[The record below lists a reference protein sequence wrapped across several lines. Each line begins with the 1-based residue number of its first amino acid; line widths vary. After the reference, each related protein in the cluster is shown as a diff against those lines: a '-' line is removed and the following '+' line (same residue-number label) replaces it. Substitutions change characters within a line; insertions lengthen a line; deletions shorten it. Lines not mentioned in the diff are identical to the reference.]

1 MSLGS
6 ATAGFPP
13 PTAAPEHA
21 HKGRASAGPANHQTR
36 ARIPLVG
43 LGKGGTRTQDAFD
56 CSTLLRR
63 QGEQH
68 STRSTSYVLLAHPVR
83 GSYWPAFVKE
93 PDPAK
98 PLATTPKAHEVPRL
112 SGQDA
117 FCSSLQPTCFHENPL
132 DSQFP
137 SMRLSPF
144 RLCSTQLVRTP
155 LPVAMVRGR
164 DSVK

>member
-1 MSLGS
+1 MSLGG
-6 ATAGFPP
+6 ATAGVPL
-13 PTAAPEHA
+13 PTAAPQHA
-21 HKGRASAGPANHQTR
+21 HKGRISAGRSNHRTR

-43 LGKGGTRTQDAFD
+43 LGKGRTRTQDAFD
-56 CSTLLRR
+56 CSTLLWQ

-68 STRSTSYVLLAHPVR
+68 STRSTSYVLLARPVR
-83 GSYWPAFVKE
+83 GSCWPAFVKE

-98 PLATTPKAHEVPRL
+98 PLATTPKVHEVPRL
-112 SGQDA
+112 CGQDA

-144 RLCSTQLVRTP
+144 RLIPPRSSGHRCQWP
-155 LPVAMVRGR
+155 
-164 DSVK
+164 